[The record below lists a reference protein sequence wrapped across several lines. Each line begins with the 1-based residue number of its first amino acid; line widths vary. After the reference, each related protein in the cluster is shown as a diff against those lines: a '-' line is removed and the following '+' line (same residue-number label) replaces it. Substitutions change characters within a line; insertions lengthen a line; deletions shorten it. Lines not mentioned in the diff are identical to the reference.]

1 MFGKKKKD
9 GARTEEERVRS
20 AGRAY
25 YRQNDY
31 YGQRPAQG
39 SYYDSREYEERY
51 DGRREYARPGYDRRY
66 VNSADAGRPRSQGD
80 RRQNADAPERRQRAA
95 SQQSRYPEYERRT
108 DNTYGYGG
116 ETYQNGSGRSRG
128 AAPYMEDGFGERV
141 YDPGSYAGPSYSGR
155 RQRNGVRGQAAY
167 DRQGRRGY
175 NGRERGPGQGGA
187 AAGRKRRKKRRIWLF
202 VLEIVLV
209 LLLAVGVFA
218 FSRLGKIGRSRLT
231 DLLVNDGIGSMSGFT
246 NIVLYGVDS
255 RTGALTS
262 ECHSDTI
269 MIVSIN
275 KRSREIKLASVYR
288 DTYLDNTNGEF
299 RKATECYF
307 YGGPERSVNMLNKNL
322 DLNIKDYI
330 AVNFNAV
337 VDVIDVIGGIDLEI
351 TEEEMQYINGYCVE
365 NEQVTGVGYTPL
377 TSAGY
382 VHLDGTQALA
392 YCRIRYTEGW
402 DFKRTER
409 QRTVLTLAWQKALKM
424 GPASLMSAVNRLL
437 PQISTSMGNV
447 ELITMVMAIG
457 SYKAGEQT
465 GFPFEMTPAD
475 LAVGDCI
482 VPVNLAANVTRLHEF
497 LFGETGYVP
506 SATVQE
512 ISNAIINNTG
522 IG

>member
-9 GARTEEERVRS
+9 GARNDEERVRS

-31 YGQRPAQG
+31 YGQRPSQG
-39 SYYDSREYEERY
+39 NYYDSQDFEERY
-51 DGRREYARPGYDRRY
+51 GERREYARPGYDSRY
-66 VNSADAGRPRSQGD
+66 VNNSEGD
-80 RRQNADAPERRQRAA
+80 PAAARQQRRQNAGAGENARRQM
-95 SQQSRYPEYERRT
+95 QQGRLPEYERRAGSV
-108 DNTYGYGG
+108 YGSPQEEYP
-116 ETYQNGSGRSRG
+116 ENARRRQS
-128 AAPYMEDGFGERV
+128 APYMEEGYGERI
-141 YDPGSYAGPSYSGR
+141 YDPAAYPGRSSERRRVRRNPQYEGSARERRYAGGAPRGDYGGR
-155 RQRNGVRGQAAY
+155 GA
-167 DRQGRRGY
+167 RRG
-175 NGRERGPGQGGA
+175 
-187 AAGRKRRKKRRIWLF
+187 RKKKRRVWIF
-202 VLEIVLV
+202 VLEILLV
-209 LLLAVGVFA
+209 LILAVGVFA
-218 FSRLGKIGRSRLT
+218 FSRLGKIGRFHLSDILQ
-231 DLLVNDGIGSMSGFT
+231 NEGIGSMSGYT
-246 NIVLYGVDS
+246 NIALYGVDS
-255 RTGALTS
+255 RTGELTKD
-262 ECHSDTI
+262 CHSDTI
-269 MIVSIN
+269 MILSIN
-275 KRSREIKLASVYR
+275 KRSKEIRIASVYR

-337 VDVIDVIGGIDLEI
+337 VDVIDVLGGIDLEI
-351 TEEEMQYINGYCVE
+351 TDEEMQYINGYCVE

-377 TSAGY
+377 SSSGY
-382 VHLDGTQALA
+382 VHLDGIQALA

-409 QRTVLTLAWQKALKM
+409 QRTVLTLAFQKAVKM
-424 GPASLMSAVNRLL
+424 GPAALLSASNRLL

-447 ELITMVMAIG
+447 ELISMVMAIG

-465 GFPFEMTPAD
+465 GFPFDMTPAD

-506 SATVQE
+506 SSVVQE
-512 ISNAIINNTG
+512 ISNEIVSNTG